1 MAGERI
7 LIVDDEEQ
15 IRLMMALALK
25 RQGYQIVSAQDGK
38 QALAILRSQPP
49 FAVLLTDLMMPEI
62 SGNDLLREARRM
74 QPSIEVVVISA
85 AGTIES
91 AIKTMRADGAYDY
104 LVKPL
109 ESMNALTIAV
119 ERAVAHR
126 QLVLEREALQA
137 QVQAEAERLRAL
149 VTHTGDAILAADA
162 HGTLTIVNPAAAE
175 LLGRQDLVGL
185 PALDSLPPA
194 LSVLITNW
202 QNIGKGQPA
211 AIELPWPGNTY
222 QLINLTPM
230 ATPTGEGL
238 GWLIVMR
245 DITHLKNLDDLK
257 TRLLAESVRKIQ
269 KPLAQAVTALAELN
283 YLAAQDQR
291 MAPALYRL
299 TSVWEAIQEWG
310 NELTGLADLDGRDV
324 RLIELDLNTLLET
337 VREDLSSGL
346 LRDPQLKLGIELP
359 PDLPKVR
366 ADPALLRQLMQGL
379 LKRAAT
385 RIIPSGNIY
394 VRAHQRTDQVWIVVS
409 DSGPALSQ
417 ADMLHLF
424 EKSYINL
431 TTDLLNTGLELATV
445 KAILDRMGGQV
456 WMSGQGAWG
465 SAVTVCLPAVSS
477 A

>member
-7 LIVDDEEQ
+7 LVVDDEDQ
-15 IRLMMALALK
+15 IRVMMALALK
-25 RQGYQIVSAQDGK
+25 RQGYQVESAQDGMH
-38 QALAILRSQPP
+38 ALAILRSQAP

-62 SGNDLLREARRM
+62 SGNDLLREARRLE
-74 QPSIEVVVISA
+74 PHIEAVVISA

-91 AIKTMRADGAYDY
+91 AISAMRADGAYDY

-109 ESMNALTIAV
+109 ESMAALTLAI

-137 QVQAEAERLRAL
+137 QVQAEAKRLRAF

-162 HGTLTIVNPAAAE
+162 QGILTIVNPAAVE
-175 LLGRQDLVGL
+175 LLDRQDLTGC
-185 PALDSLPPA
+185 PALDYLPPV
-194 LSVLITNW
+194 LSALITNW
-202 QNIGKGQPA
+202 QTIGGQQPA
-211 AIELPWPGNTY
+211 AIELPWPGGSY

-230 ATPTGEGL
+230 TTPAGEQQ
-238 GWLIVMR
+238 GWLMVMR

-283 YLAAQDQR
+283 YLAAQDER
-291 MAPALYRL
+291 LTPALYRL
-299 TSVWEAIQEWG
+299 TSVWESIQEWG
-310 NELTGLADLDGRDV
+310 NELTGLADLDGRDI
-324 RLIELDLNTLLET
+324 RLVELDLNTLLET
-337 VREDLSSGL
+337 VREDVSSGI
-346 LRDPQLKLGIELP
+346 LRDPQLKLTIDLP
-359 PDLPKVR
+359 PALPKVR
-366 ADPALLRQLMQGL
+366 GDPALLRRLMQGL

-385 RIIPSGNIY
+385 RSIPSGDLR
-394 VRAHQRTDQVWIVVS
+394 VQAHQQADQVWVVVS

-424 EKSYINL
+424 EKSFINL
-431 TTDLLNTGLELATV
+431 TADLLNTGLELATV

-456 WMSGQGAWG
+456 WMGGQGAWG
-465 SAVTVCLPAVSS
+465 SVVTVCLPAVLPT
-477 A
+477 